1 MGASKNMI
9 RGTILSA
16 VYIVT
21 TLVVPFLTFTWI
33 RNLGTVQGTDIAIT
47 MSDARYNTIIFWIMA
62 FGLLISG
69 VAFFTYS
76 SPSQSIRRGIFALIQ
91 IIINCLYL
99 WSYKFSGAT
108 EIILNLSAGGQEGSI
123 GLNLAAMV
131 TIYLGIYFLTII
143 LKSYDLIDFIVN
155 RDKIRAKR
163 RGEE

>member
-9 RGTILSA
+9 RGTILAS

-21 TLVVPFLTFTWI
+21 TLVVPFMTFTWI
-33 RNLGTVQGTDIAIT
+33 KNLGTVQGTDIAIS
-47 MSDARYNTIIFWIMA
+47 MSDNRYNTIIFWVIA

-108 EIILNLSAGGQEGSI
+108 EVILDLTAGGQKGTI
-123 GLNLAAMV
+123 GLDLAAMV
-131 TIYLGIYFLTII
+131 TVYLGIYFLTII
-143 LKSYDLIDFIVN
+143 LKTYDLIDFIVN
-155 RDKIRAKR
+155 RKTIRAKR
-163 RGEE
+163 RGED

>member
-9 RGTILSA
+9 RGTILAS
-16 VYIVT
+16 VYIVM

-33 RNLGTVQGTDIAIT
+33 KNLGAVEGSDIAIT
-47 MSDARYNTIIFWIMA
+47 MSDSRYNTIIFWVMA

-108 EIILNLSAGGQEGSI
+108 EVILDISAGGNEGSF

-131 TIYLGIYFLTII
+131 TVYLGIYFLTII
-143 LKSYDLIDFIVN
+143 LKTYDLIDFTVN

-163 RGEE
+163 RGED